1 MMWSEGT
8 LKVLGTIILPVVA
21 MPCIMGTYLIY
32 MVCSPD
38 PKDGTLFL
46 ALVGALSGLGGFA
59 GYQVGKLRLRG
70 QMKELQEKCDKQ
82 EVV

>member
-1 MMWSEGT
+1 MTWSEGT

-59 GYQVGKLRLRG
+59 GYQVGKLRLRN
-70 QMKELQEKCDKQ
+70 QMNEMQKKIEIKE
-82 EVV
+82 V